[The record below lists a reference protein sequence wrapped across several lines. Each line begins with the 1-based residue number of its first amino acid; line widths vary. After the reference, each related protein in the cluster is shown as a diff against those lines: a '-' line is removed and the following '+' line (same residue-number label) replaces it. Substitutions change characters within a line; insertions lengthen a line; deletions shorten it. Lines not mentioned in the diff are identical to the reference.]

1 MKEEGWFG
9 RLRTKIANAR
19 EEKGAAHWPDYYRHY
34 RRGYPS
40 LPDPAAPLH
49 TLPVV
54 VLDAETTG
62 LHVKR
67 DRILSLGAL
76 RVTGNSISLADK
88 FEAYLP
94 TPEGFGKKE
103 AVSIHGIIPNS
114 SRYPHTDEPT
124 LLENFLEYL
133 GGQPIVG
140 HHIGFDVEMLNRA
153 LLRAGAGPLLNPVVD
168 TADLAKRLRP
178 AGYWTPQQDYSLDSL
193 AKRYHIPLSDRHTA
207 LGDCY
212 ITAVLWLKLLRRL
225 AVKLDRDLLVGDVL
239 GNGG

>member
-1 MKEEGWFG
+1 MQEKGWFG
-9 RLRTKIANAR
+9 RLRGKITQAR
-19 EEKGAAHWPDYYRHY
+19 ALKDSEQWPEWYRGY
-34 RRGYPS
+34 RRSFPAR
-40 LPDPAAPLH
+40 PDPAAPLH
-49 TLPVV
+49 VLPVV

-62 LHVKR
+62 LHIKR
-67 DRILSLGAL
+67 DRMLSLGGL

-94 TPEGFGKKE
+94 TPEGFGRKE

-114 SRYPHTDEPT
+114 TRYQHTDEPT
-124 LLENFLEYL
+124 LLRNFLGYL

-153 LLRAGAGPLLNPVVD
+153 LLRSGAGPLLNPVID

-225 AVKLDRDLLVGDVL
+225 ALKLDRDLLVGDVFRE
-239 GNGG
+239 